1 MFTNHT
7 QQFWNDRYEKSDF
20 AYGTEPNAFL
30 VSQQHRL
37 HSGTQA
43 LAVGDGE
50 GRNGVW
56 LAQQGLDVL
65 SVDLSSAGLE
75 KAQALARDKS
85 VTLRT
90 QQVDLSSW
98 EWPENTFDLVIS
110 IYLHFPPD
118 LRERMHQS
126 MAKAL
131 KPKGLLMLE
140 AFTPDQL
147 AYQEKYQSGGPPK
160 LDMLYTPDMLQ
171 QDFKD
176 LEVLEIV
183 ETVTKLQEGQYHN
196 GPAAVVRG
204 VFGKER

>member
-1 MFTNHT
+1 MACGSPS
-7 QQFWNDRYEKSDF
+7 R
-20 AYGTEPNAFL
+20 
-30 VSQQHRL
+30 
-37 HSGTQA
+37 
-43 LAVGDGE
+43 
-50 GRNGVW
+50 VW
-56 LAQQGLDVL
+56 TYCRWTCLRRVWK
-65 SVDLSSAGLE
+65 

-98 EWPENTFDLVIS
+98 EWPENTFDVVIS
-110 IYLHFPPD
+110 IYLHFPPG
-118 LRERMHQS
+118 LRERTHQS

-147 AYQEKYQSGGPPK
+147 AYQEKYQSGGPPR

-176 LEVLEIV
+176 LKVLEMV